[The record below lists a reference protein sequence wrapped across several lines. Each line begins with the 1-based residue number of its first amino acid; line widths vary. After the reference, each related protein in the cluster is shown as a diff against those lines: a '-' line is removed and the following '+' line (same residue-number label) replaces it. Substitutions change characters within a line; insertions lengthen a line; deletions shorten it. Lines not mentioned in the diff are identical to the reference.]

1 MIILSGKTRIVF
13 LFKKFV
19 IKIPSYRYFF
29 ISGLLAN
36 FYELLT
42 YILNKNKK
50 SLAKIY
56 FSLPFF
62 FIIAKRYDS
71 LEQLG
76 FTNFENINID
86 AFCRKDYS
94 LSNIAINNI
103 DNVFV
108 LVDYAPRI
116 RLYKLSFLFLIDF
129 IINFKNQRVH
139 E

>member
-13 LFKKFV
+13 LFKNFV

-42 YILNKNKK
+42 FVLNKDKK
-50 SLAKIY
+50 FLAKIY
-56 FSLPFF
+56 FSLPFL

-76 FTNFENINID
+76 FTNYQNINID

-94 LSNIAINNI
+94 LSNIAINDV
-103 DNVFV
+103 DNVFI
-108 LVDYAPRI
+108 LVDYAPKI
-116 RLYKLSFLFLIDF
+116 KLYKLTFLFLIDF
-129 IINFKNQRVH
+129 IINFKDQRVH